1 MTSVLLAGY
10 AAAAGFGGP
19 ALLRRDWPAYAPRL
33 AILAWLALSAS
44 CVVAA
49 VLAAVA
55 LVVPAG
61 LSWSG
66 GMGDPSSATPGGPA
80 VAAPFAL
87 SWSAGDGMPGPDFG
101 TPGGTAAA
109 AAGLLLAAAILTR
122 AGWCLARA
130 LAGNRR
136 ERRAHAA
143 FLAAAGRADPTLGA
157 IVLDQDVP
165 AVYCLPGGAGR
176 IVVSSSALAA
186 LRPGH
191 LQAALAHERAH
202 LRAHHHAMLTW
213 AAALGRAFPV
223 VPLLAQ
229 AAGQLAVLAE
239 MAADDAATRRHPPDD
254 VAAALITLARA
265 RARATVLT
273 AGGPAAIARIQ
284 RLLAPPQQRQARR
297 ARLAATAALLLPA
310 AIAFLPLLIAAC
322 DATAHP

>member
-80 VAAPFAL
+80 VAA
-87 SWSAGDGMPGPDFG
+87 
-101 TPGGTAAA
+101 
-109 AAGLLLAAAILTR
+109 AGLLLAAAILTR

-143 FLAAAGRADPTLGA
+143 VLAAAGRADPTLGA

-229 AAGQLAVLAE
+229 AAGQLTVLAE

-284 RLLAPPQQRQARR
+284 RLLAPPTSGRPV
-297 ARLAATAALLLPA
+297 RLAAVAAALIPPALIACLL
-310 AIAFLPLLIAAC
+310 LLVAAC
-322 DATAHP
+322 DVTPHR

>member
-80 VAAPFAL
+80 V
-87 SWSAGDGMPGPDFG
+87 
-101 TPGGTAAA
+101 A

-239 MAADDAATRRHPPDD
+239 MAADDAAVRRHPAGDL
-254 VAAALITLARA
+254 AAALVVLAKAGARA
-265 RARATVLT
+265 AVLTSRLT

-284 RLLAPPQQRQARR
+284 RLLAPPTSGRPV
-297 ARLAATAALLLPA
+297 RLAAVAAALIPPALIACLL
-310 AIAFLPLLIAAC
+310 LLVAAC
-322 DATAHP
+322 DVTPHR

>member
-80 VAAPFAL
+80 V
-87 SWSAGDGMPGPDFG
+87 
-101 TPGGTAAA
+101 A

-239 MAADDAATRRHPPDD
+239 MAADDAPGRHRGDDLAEALVVLASANARPATRTVGVPGAVARLHRRLDPPQHPAQGPPGWPPSPGFCFAQLSPASTDCRVRHHSSPLAPWNTRL
-254 VAAALITLARA
+254 ALAR
-265 RARATVLT
+265 
-273 AGGPAAIARIQ
+273 
-284 RLLAPPQQRQARR
+284 
-297 ARLAATAALLLPA
+297 
-310 AIAFLPLLIAAC
+310 
-322 DATAHP
+322 